1 MKIAITQPTFLPWQ
15 GYFALISHVD
25 EVVFLD
31 DVQFEKRSWQQRNKI
46 KFLKKEIIL
55 TVPVISKNKFHQ
67 RINEVNIDSKAS
79 YIRKHKASILQN
91 YSKAKYFNKYIKKIS
106 EIYERDFHLLFD
118 LNISLINFFLEELNI
133 KTKISF
139 SSALGLSEKKQFLI
153 DKICNIKK
161 CTRYISTV
169 GSENYLTLL
178 DKNKLNYE
186 IKYFDFKHLKYTQL
200 GNEFI
205 KNLSILDLLFNKGED
220 SIDYLNKNFFIL

>member
-46 KFLKKEIIL
+46 KFLEKEIIL

-91 YSKAKYFNKYIKKIS
+91 YSKAKYFNK
-106 EIYERDFHLLFD
+106 
-118 LNISLINFFLEELNI
+118 
-133 KTKISF
+133 
-139 SSALGLSEKKQFLI
+139 
-153 DKICNIKK
+153 
-161 CTRYISTV
+161 
-169 GSENYLTLL
+169 
-178 DKNKLNYE
+178 
-186 IKYFDFKHLKYTQL
+186 
-200 GNEFI
+200 
-205 KNLSILDLLFNKGED
+205 D
-220 SIDYLNKNFFIL
+220 SHAVC